1 MRCRLADIKGCFDNI
16 DHVTLLSIL
25 REKVHDNRFLILI
38 EDLLKAGYLEQWA
51 YQPTLS
57 GTPQGGIISPLLAN
71 IYLDRLDRYVEQ
83 TLIPGFTRGNQ
94 KRPRPE
100 YRRLRERIG
109 RLERKGDI
117 ENIDGLYDQLRAMP
131 IRDGFD
137 PNYRRLRYARY
148 ADDFILGF
156 DGPKE
161 EAAAIKAQLGRFL
174 SEQLK
179 LELSPEKTPIPHPK
193 TDTARF
199 LGYEISTLN
208 RPGLPSHG
216 NIALKIPYQVIKDK
230 IARYTLRGRPI
241 HRAEM
246 IEESDLA
253 IIDRYGREYQGYVE
267 FYSHAR
273 NLTKLQHVRWVMQN
287 SMLKTLAR
295 KHKSTVLRMANR
307 YADTT
312 MTKDGP
318 IKCFTATVKSEDKP
332 PLRAQFGGLSLKTRP
347 YAIIKDHTLNSDRRP
362 PRCELI
368 LRLAKDECELCGSRD
383 RVQVHHIRKLAD
395 LKRNSGKEPSS
406 WKRQMASL
414 KRKTLVVC
422 HYCHIAIHAGKPTRK
437 RQMQEAIQ

>member
-1 MRCRLADIKGCFDNI
+1 MSREAPVRIREGLGVKLPRATRL
-16 DHVTLLSIL
+16 
-25 REKVHDNRFLILI
+25 
-38 EDLLKAGYLEQWA
+38 
-51 YQPTLS
+51 
-57 GTPQGGIISPLLAN
+57 
-71 IYLDRLDRYVEQ
+71 
-83 TLIPGFTRGNQ
+83 
-94 KRPRPE
+94 
-100 YRRLRERIG
+100 
-109 RLERKGDI
+109 
-117 ENIDGLYDQLRAMP
+117 
-131 IRDGFD
+131 
-137 PNYRRLRYARY
+137 
-148 ADDFILGF
+148 ILGF

-161 EAAAIKAQLGRFL
+161 EAEAIKAQLGRFL

-179 LELSPEKTPIPHPK
+179 LELSPEKTLVTHAK
-193 TDTARF
+193 TETARF
-199 LGYEISTLN
+199 LGYEISTLK

-253 IIDRYGREYQGYVE
+253 IVDRYGREFQGYVE

-362 PRCELI
+362 PGCELI